1 MTEGDVKTDRHLRRF
16 RRFSLVILHDLACA
30 AFAYWASAAIIM
42 PLHQFAADLDA
53 VLPVAIL
60 AGCLSI
66 LLSAAY
72 GVFSTRWRLASLTDF
87 VALIKSAATLT
98 IVLLLAREAYHTKW
112 PEPLFVAEL
121 RILVLGGIFTLGLQA
136 AGRILYRYHHSQRRQ
151 QELNSHQDASIFIGG
166 LQEAESAI
174 KSAEQGLLSANIVG
188 CLLPDDIGATKQV
201 RGRPVLGNSAALE
214 TAYMKMAAGGIAVT
228 SVMLSRTFLTQH
240 EMARGLKKTARRL
253 GLTLLK
259 MEAVALGGRTEI
271 RFEDFLFR
279 ERRQIDHTAIDQ
291 SVSGKKL
298 LVTGGGGSIGGD
310 IALRAAAHGAKDI
323 LLLDISELGLQSRL
337 AELRREHTACHSKGV
352 ICDVADEKRLNEI
365 VFAFKPDILV
375 HAAALKHVD
384 LVEENWQAAVRTNVF
399 GTLSALD
406 AANKH
411 CVPVFIN
418 ISTDKAVEPVGIL
431 GLTKRMG
438 ERLVAATSSQRGVV
452 RFSVRFGNVLGSSGS
467 VIDTFLNQIVAGG
480 PITLT
485 DERVQRYFMSRTE
498 AAELVLASC
507 AIGETSRLF
516 LLDMGEPIL
525 IKDLAA
531 QLIEW
536 SGRAPD
542 EDIKIVTTGLR
553 PGERLEEKLV
563 AGDERVFPSKF
574 SGISCIDSSDIKL
587 CDLTHLETSVET
599 GNLNLARKLLYGVEM
614 ADMRKPALTKIV
626 N

>member
-1 MTEGDVKTDRHLRRF
+1 MAEGDVKTDRHLRRF
-16 RRFSLVILHDLACA
+16 RRFSLVILHDFACA
-30 AFAYWASAAIIM
+30 AFAYWAAAAIIM
-42 PLHQFAADLDA
+42 PLHQFAADSDA
-53 VLPVAIL
+53 VLPVAIF
-60 AGCLSI
+60 AGTLSI

-98 IVLLLAREAYHTKW
+98 IVLLLAREAYHAKW

-214 TAYMKMAAGGIAVT
+214 TAFMKMAAGGIAVT

-259 MEAVALGGRTEI
+259 MEAVALGGRAEI

-291 SVSGKKL
+291 AVRGKKL

-323 LLLDISELGLQSRL
+323 LLLDISELGLQMRL
-337 AELRREHTACHSKGV
+337 AELRRDYPACRSGAV
-352 ICDVADEKRLNEI
+352 ICDVSDEKRLREI
-365 VFAFKPDILV
+365 VSDFQPDIMV

-384 LVEENWQAAVRTNVF
+384 LVEENWRAAVRTNVF
-399 GTLSALD
+399 GTAVALEAASA
-406 AANKH
+406 H
-411 CVPVFIN
+411 HVPIFIN
-418 ISTDKAVEPVGIL
+418 ISTDKAVEPVSIL

-438 ERLVAATSSQRGVV
+438 ERLVASVPAKDDSL

-467 VIDTFLNQIVAGG
+467 VIDTFLNQIAAGG
-480 PITLT
+480 PVTLT
-485 DERVQRYFMSRTE
+485 DERVQRFFMSRTE
-498 AAELVLASC
+498 AAELVLASGV
-507 AIGETSRLF
+507 IGKTSRLF

-536 SGRAPD
+536 SGQIPGK
-542 EDIKIVTTGLR
+542 DINIVTTGLR

-563 AGDERVFPSKF
+563 AEGESAH
-574 SGISCIDSSDIKL
+574 SSSLEGISRIVSTVIPP
-587 CDLTHLETSVET
+587 CDLVR
-599 GNLNLARKLLYGVEM
+599 LARAVDEGDLVAARGLLNA
-614 ADMRKPALTKIV
+614 ADQTTPREPPILKVAG
-626 N
+626 